1 MELEKELKVLQAEYE
16 LLMEKLR
23 ENNKKQNEIKRELL
37 LQKYFDKYG
46 ISIGDDVIF
55 NGERVKVDSADAN
68 YLYIRKY
75 KKDGSLYSSV
85 TRTWSFDRLLK
96 LI

>member
-1 MELEKELKVLQAEYE
+1 MELEKELKVLQAEHE

-37 LQKYFDKYG
+37 LKKYFDKYE

-55 NGERVKVDSADAN
+55 NGERAKVDSADAN

-75 KKDGSLYSSV
+75 KKDGSLYSLV
-85 TRTWSFDRLLK
+85 TRTWSFDKLLK
-96 LI
+96 LK

>member
-1 MELEKELKVLQAEYE
+1 MELELELKNLDAEYAQ
-16 LLMEKLR
+16 LSATISNINTR
-23 ENNKKQNEIKRELL
+23 RNEIKRELL
-37 LQKYFDKYG
+37 LKKYFDKYE

-55 NGERVKVDSADAN
+55 NGERVKVDSADAS

-85 TRTWSFDRLLK
+85 TRTWSFDKLLK
-96 LI
+96 LK

>member
-85 TRTWSFDRLLK
+85 TRTWSFDKLLK

>member
-1 MELEKELKVLQAEYE
+1 MELEKELKALQAEHE

-37 LQKYFDKYG
+37 LKKYFDKYE

-68 YLYIRKY
+68 FLYIRKY

-85 TRTWSFDRLLK
+85 TRTWNFDRLLK

>member
-1 MELEKELKVLQAEYE
+1 MELEKELNVLQAEHE
-16 LLMEKLR
+16 LIMEKLK

-37 LQKYFDKYG
+37 LKKYFDKYG
-46 ISIGDDVIF
+46 ISIGEDVIF

-85 TRTWSFDRLLK
+85 TRTWSFDKLLK